1 MRDVKRALIFG
12 VSGQD
17 GAYLSELLLRKG
29 YEVHGTSRDAELQS
43 FERLDQLGIR
53 EQVRIHSASMRD
65 FRSLLQLIAAIE
77 PDEIYNLA
85 GQTSVALSFSQP
97 FEAIESIANAQ
108 LLLLEVLR
116 FLGKPIRLY
125 NASSSESFGTIPHRT
140 SSDETTPFEPRSP
153 YATAKST
160 AHWLTANYRE
170 AYGLFA
176 CSGIL
181 FNHESPLRPERFVT
195 RKVVKA
201 AVAIAAGK
209 KMRLSLGDV
218 TVARDWGY
226 APEFAEAMW
235 LMLQQEKP
243 DDYVIATGTAHT
255 LEEFVS
261 MAFSAAGLD
270 YRDHVDSDPALF
282 RTSDIRYS
290 RGNPAKARRVLGWEA
305 KTNFADLVKLLVNAE
320 RENAARADA

>member
-1 MRDVKRALIFG
+1 VKRALVFG

-17 GAYLSELLLRKG
+17 GAYLSELLLGKG
-29 YEVHGTSRDAELQS
+29 YEVHGTSRDADLQS
-43 FERLDQLGIR
+43 FARLGQLGIR
-53 EQVRIHSASMRD
+53 ERVQVHSASMRD
-65 FRSLLQLIAAIE
+65 FRSLLQLITAIE

-108 LLLLEVLR
+108 LLILEVLR

-125 NASSSESFGTIPHRT
+125 HASSSESFGTIPPGT
-140 SSDETTPFEPRSP
+140 ASDETTPFVPRSP

-160 AHWLTANYRE
+160 AHWLTANYRD

-195 RKVVKA
+195 RKVVGA
-201 AVAIAAGK
+201 AAAIAAGK
-209 KMRLSLGDV
+209 KMRLALGDI

-235 LMLQQEKP
+235 RMLQQERP
-243 DDYVIATGTAHT
+243 DDYVIATGEAHT
-255 LEEFVS
+255 LEELVAA
-261 MAFSAAGLD
+261 AFDAAGLD
-270 YRDHVDSDPALF
+270 WRDHVDIDDTLF
-282 RTSDIRYS
+282 RKSDLRYS
-290 RGNPAKARRVLGWEA
+290 RGNPAKARRVLGWEPRTRFHELVA
-305 KTNFADLVKLLVNAE
+305 LLVKAE
-320 RENAARADA
+320 REAAARADA

>member
-1 MRDVKRALIFG
+1 MKRALVFG

-29 YEVHGTSRDAELQS
+29 YEVHGASRDADLQS
-43 FERLDQLGIR
+43 FPRLDHLGIR
-53 EQVRIHSASMRD
+53 GQVRVHSATMRD
-65 FRSLLQLIAAIE
+65 FRSLLQLIVAIE

-125 NASSSESFGTIPHRT
+125 NASSSESFGTIPPGT
-140 SSDETTPFEPRSP
+140 SSDETMPFMPRSP

-160 AHWLTANYRE
+160 AHWLTANYRD

-195 RKVVKA
+195 RKVVGA
-201 AVAIAAGK
+201 AAAIAAGK
-209 KMRLSLGDV
+209 KLRLTLGDI

-226 APEFAEAMW
+226 APEFADAMW
-235 LMLQQEKP
+235 RMLQQEQP
-243 DDYVIATGTAHT
+243 DDYVIATGEAHT
-255 LEEFVS
+255 LEEFVAA
-261 MAFSAAGLD
+261 AFRASGLD
-270 YRDHVDSDPALF
+270 WRDHVDIDRTLF

-290 RGNPAKARRVLGWEA
+290 RGNPAKAGRVLQWEP
-305 KTNFADLVKLLVNAE
+305 KTRFDELVTLLVKAE
-320 RENAARADA
+320 RETIAHAGA